1 MTVVQALVLSLL
13 SSLCWRPNLP
23 RKTFEQATM
32 SGEYRPL
39 ATTLEKAERHSY
51 ESSTTLDG
59 LDDIDSP
66 SRASSNLATCRLLWL
81 VQGTLF
87 LTSLSLLLLASKIRL
102 STLKHVQQFSAW
114 SPAAP
119 AVEYSSVKYNIT
131 TVENRFVGAGPEVDR
146 AWREISYDS
155 K

>member
-1 MTVVQALVLSLL
+1 M
-13 SSLCWRPNLP
+13 
-23 RKTFEQATM
+23 ATA
-32 SGEYRPL
+32 P
-39 ATTLEKAERHSY
+39 EKAERNSY

-59 LDDIDSP
+59 LDDIETP
-66 SRASSNLATCRLLWL
+66 SKASSKSATGRILWL
-81 VQGTLF
+81 IQGTLF
-87 LTSLSLLLLASKIRL
+87 FTSLSMLLLASRTRL

-114 SPAAP
+114 SPATP

-131 TVENRFVGAGPEVDR
+131 TVGNRFVGAGPEVDR

>member
-1 MTVVQALVLSLL
+1 
-13 SSLCWRPNLP
+13 
-23 RKTFEQATM
+23 M
-32 SGEYRPL
+32 SAGYRPL
-39 ATTLEKAERHSY
+39 ATALEKAERHSN

-59 LDDIDSP
+59 LDDIDS
-66 SRASSNLATCRLLWL
+66 SSQESSKLATCRVLWL

-87 LTSLSLLLLASKIRL
+87 LTSLSMLLLASTIRL

-119 AVEYSSVKYNIT
+119 AVEYGSVKYNIT
-131 TVENRFVGAGPEVDR
+131 TLGNRFVGAGPEVDR

>member
-1 MTVVQALVLSLL
+1 MG
-13 SSLCWRPNLP
+13 
-23 RKTFEQATM
+23 
-32 SGEYRPL
+32 SGYRPI
-39 ATTLEKAERHSY
+39 ATAPEKAPRHSY

-59 LDDIDSP
+59 LDDGEALSKTSLSSPRSDSRSSKLIAA
-66 SRASSNLATCRLLWL
+66 SRILWL
-81 VQGTLF
+81 LQGTLF
-87 LTSLSLLLLASKIRL
+87 LTSLSMLVLSSRIRL

-114 SPAAP
+114 SPAAS

-131 TVENRFVGAGPEVDR
+131 TTGNRFVGAGPEVDK